1 MHPILTVIIFMK
13 KQHIVRLSIS
23 MNGDIFERLCL
34 QVEKQRKETGANTSK
49 ADVINSALH
58 FYLAE

>member
-1 MHPILTVIIFMK
+1 MK